1 MQVKYNSWDQVPI
14 KVYKE
19 IQAVMEDD
27 GLQGMDKD
35 VAIIAILCDVPDE
48 EIWNLPIGELGVLS
62 RSLQWV
68 NDFKFDQEVKFR
80 KVKVGKFECRVIDSI
95 ADFTVAG
102 YIDFNNLWRAEKRD
116 ISALLTTF
124 LVPVGKD
131 ITYNKGYSI
140 QELYSAIDENM
151 PITTANALCFFFLK
165 SLRTLTQDM
174 LIYLDYILEKEAKRK
189 KTDPA
194 VKEKLMEAIQT
205 LRSFG
210 SVL

>member
-1 MQVKYNSWDQVPI
+1 MQIKYNSWEQVPI

-35 VAIIAILCDVPDE
+35 VAIIAILCDVPEDD
-48 EIWNLPIGELGVLS
+48 IWNLPIGELGVLS

-68 NDFKFDQEVKFR
+68 NDFSFDQEVKFR
-80 KVKVGKFECRVIDSI
+80 KIKIGEFQCRVIDNM
-95 ADFTVAG
+95 ADFSVG
-102 YIDFNNLWRAEKRD
+102 QYVDFNNLWREEKKD

-131 ITYNKGYSI
+131 ISYNKGYSV
-140 QELYSAIDENM
+140 QELYNAIEDNV

-174 LIYLDYILEKEAKRK
+174 LIYLDYILQKEARK
-189 KTDPA
+189 KKVDPE
-194 VKEKLMEAIQT
+194 VKKKLLEAIQT

-210 SVL
+210 SAL

>member
-35 VAIIAILCDVPDE
+35 VAIIAILCDVPEE
-48 EIWNLPIGELGVLS
+48 EIWNLPIGEIGVLS
-62 RSLQWV
+62 RSLGWV
-68 NDFKFDQEVKFR
+68 NDFSFDQEVKFR
-80 KVKVGKFECRVIDSI
+80 KIKIGKFQCKVIDNMTEFS
-95 ADFTVAG
+95 VG
-102 YIDFNNLWRAEKRD
+102 QYVDFNNLWRAEKKD

-124 LVPVGKD
+124 LIPVGKD
-131 ITYNKGYSI
+131 ISYNKGYSV
-140 QELYSAIDENM
+140 QELYEAIDSNV
-151 PITTANALCFFFLK
+151 PITTANSLCFFFLK
-165 SLRTLTQDM
+165 SLAILTQDM
-174 LIYLDYILEKEAKRK
+174 LTYLDYVLQREARKK

-210 SVL
+210 SVW